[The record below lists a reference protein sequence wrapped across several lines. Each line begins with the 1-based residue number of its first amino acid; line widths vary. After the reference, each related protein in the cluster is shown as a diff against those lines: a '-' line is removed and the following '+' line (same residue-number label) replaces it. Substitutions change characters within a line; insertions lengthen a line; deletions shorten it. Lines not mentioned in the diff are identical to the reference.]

1 MNEND
6 IKKLLGHKIKEKRTK
21 LKFTQEIFSEKIGIT
36 QRQISL
42 IELGKSFPT
51 PKTLISISN
60 VFECPI
66 SELFDFATK
75 EETDLIKKKLNHL
88 IKNLPDDKI
97 KILYMIA
104 DNLF

>member
-6 IKKLLGHKIKEKRTK
+6 LKKLLGYKIKQYRLKMK
-21 LKFTQEIFSEKIGIT
+21 LTQELLSEKIGIT

-51 PKTLISISN
+51 PKTLFNISKVLNCSIG
-60 VFECPI
+60 
-66 SELFDFATK
+66 ELFDFATK
-75 EETDLIKKKLNHL
+75 EDSKIIKKKLNSL
-88 IKNLPDDKI
+88 IETLPDEKI

-104 DNLF
+104 NSF